1 MYNFMSA
8 LQLRLQEDKRHRTEF
23 VSKCA
28 TCWGLLSWYMDALR
42 HCTTRYLCHVNGN
55 NSSLYS
61 IFFVVVLYR
70 MWYNSTLDSKVG
82 GCVPWEGREV
92 WVKQLRYDD
101 CWLFQGYHRKQ
112 NIWHGVT
119 VYPSRHEWSPA
130 QYASTIKI
138 QIIPLTKSLLISSSR
153 VKLWLNHHFLLGDR
167 HDFWLRSTSNKASLQ
182 GVAI

>member
-1 MYNFMSA
+1 MPQAGVCYHDTWMHCVTA
-8 LQLRLQEDKRHRTEF
+8 LHAICVMWMGITVAYTAF
-23 VSKCA
+23 
-28 TCWGLLSWYMDALR
+28 
-42 HCTTRYLCHVNGN
+42 
-55 NSSLYS
+55 
-61 IFFVVVLYR
+61 FFVVVLYR

-82 GCVPWEGREV
+82 GCVPWEGQEV

-153 VKLWLNHHFLLGDR
+153 VKLWLNHHFLLGNR
-167 HDFWLRSTSNKASLQ
+167 HDFWLRSTSNKASLR
-182 GVAI
+182 VLPFKSPTPEAN